1 MGRPIWVSDSLMD
14 FFLRKTLSPFRDT
27 TLNSIFPEKVAVSD
41 LQEILYGKKSW
52 ARVHITFI
60 NSVVDPDLE
69 GSGTL
74 GQVEIGK
81 FRLVR
86 I

>member
-1 MGRPIWVSDSLMD
+1 
-14 FFLRKTLSPFRDT
+14 
-27 TLNSIFPEKVAVSD
+27 VAVSD
-41 LQEILYGKKSW
+41 LQEILYGRKSR

-60 NSVVDPDLE
+60 NSVVDPDLQ

-74 GQVEIGK
+74 GQVEIWT

-86 I
+86 IQVRDGSGLVKNCF